1 MGLLLSGIGS
11 VRQGNFTPDFE
22 IQVLCDIFLIAKCN
36 HMALF
41 VLAVNKG
48 LCATFRTVF
57 VVVAVGGVP
66 CDLTESILADKG
78 HARAGA
84 VVVIVQLDE
93 LGGLAVFR
101 QLHQAAVCQIGK

>member
-48 LCATFRTVF
+48 LCATFRTVLVIMTLVNKKSVHTEF
-57 VVVAVGGVP
+57 FKGNNIVLSALVVE
-66 CDLTESILADKG
+66 LF
-78 HARAGA
+78 
-84 VVVIVQLDE
+84 QL
-93 LGGLAVFR
+93 L
-101 QLHQAAVCQIGK
+101 LHGFF

>member
-57 VVVAVGGVP
+57 ESVGFVHKQLIDAQFLKGNHI
-66 CDLTESILADKG
+66 ILATL
-78 HARAGA
+78 
-84 VVVIVQLDE
+84 VI
-93 LGGLAVFR
+93 
-101 QLHQAAVCQIGK
+101 

>member
-1 MGLLLSGIGS
+1 MQRRHLVAFRHHNGDGDQAL
-11 VRQGNFTPDFE
+11 PDFLV
-22 IQVLCDIFLIAKCN
+22 QLQRPD
-36 HMALF
+36 
-41 VLAVNKG
+41 AVTEVVQG
-48 LCATFRTVF
+48 AAEVTVF

>member
-48 LCATFRTVF
+48 LCATFRTVLVIMAF
-57 VVVAVGGVP
+57 INKKPVYTKF
-66 CDLTESILADKG
+66 LKG
-78 HARAGA
+78 YNIIFFRL
-84 VVVIVQLDE
+84 VIEFIKFLPDRF
-93 LGGLAVFR
+93 L
-101 QLHQAAVCQIGK
+101 

>member
-1 MGLLLSGIGS
+1 MGLLISGIGS

-48 LCATFRTVF
+48 LCATFRTILKTMRLVHEQLIDTQF
-57 VVVAVGGVP
+57 LKS
-66 CDLTESILADKG
+66 DHIILA
-78 HARAGA
+78 AL
-84 VVVIVQLDE
+84 VI
-93 LGGLAVFR
+93 
-101 QLHQAAVCQIGK
+101 

>member
-48 LCATFRTVF
+48 LCATFRTIF
-57 VVVAVGGVP
+57 EAVGFVHIQLIYAEFLKGDYIV
-66 CDLTESILADKG
+66 LA
-78 HARAGA
+78 AL
-84 VVVIVQLDE
+84 VV
-93 LGGLAVFR
+93 
-101 QLHQAAVCQIGK
+101 

>member
-48 LCATFRTVF
+48 LCATFRTVLKS
-57 VVVAVGGVP
+57 VGFIHKQLINAQFLKSDYIV
-66 CDLTESILADKG
+66 LA
-78 HARAGA
+78 AL
-84 VVVIVQLDE
+84 VIEFGQL
-93 LGGLAVFR
+93 GF
-101 QLHQAAVCQIGK
+101 Q

>member
-48 LCATFRTVF
+48 LCATFRTIF
-57 VVVAVGGVP
+57 VVVTLVDKKPVNAK
-66 CDLTESILADKG
+66 LLKG
-78 HARAGA
+78 HGIVLSAL
-84 VVVIVQLDE
+84 IVQL
-93 LGGLAVFR
+93 V
-101 QLHQAAVCQIGK
+101 QL

>member
-48 LCATFRTVF
+48 LCATFRTVLER
-57 VVVAVGGVP
+57 VCLVYEQSIYAQLLKGNHIVLSVGCP
-66 CDLTESILADKG
+66 EFL
-78 HARAGA
+78 
-84 VVVIVQLDE
+84 
-93 LGGLAVFR
+93 
-101 QLHQAAVCQIGK
+101 